1 MEDEGFDDD
10 HDSDFNFEQSLKENT
25 LAIQRLSNDFDDWM
39 ILRSYDKM
47 SCSFAFKCVVF
58 NYLHFKENALA
69 LQRLNKEFDDWII
82 LTYLMTGFHVALVSN
97 MLFLTILTY
106 DPVPLTWRQ

>member
-1 MEDEGFDDD
+1 MTRC
-10 HDSDFNFEQSLKENT
+10 H
-25 LAIQRLSNDFDDWM
+25 LALRLNV
-39 ILRSYDKM
+39 L
-47 SCSFAFKCVVF
+47 F

-82 LTYLMTGFHVALVSN
+82 LTYLMTGFNVALVSN